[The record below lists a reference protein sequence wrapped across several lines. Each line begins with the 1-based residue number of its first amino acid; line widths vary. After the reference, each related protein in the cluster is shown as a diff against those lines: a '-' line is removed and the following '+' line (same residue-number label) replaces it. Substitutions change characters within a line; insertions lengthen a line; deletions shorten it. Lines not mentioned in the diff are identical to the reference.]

1 MKKGI
6 LICLHDYCRYACHH
20 SLGACFRYVPRETAD
35 CSADVGTCGLDYVR
49 VAACLVF
56 FRDLEQAVSRFH
68 SGVFCPDD
76 CIQDDAP
83 RDAVGCT
90 REPDDAPATVFCPN
104 DADGS
109 RDKDSAHQSAGYAND
124 VLYN

>member
-1 MKKGI
+1 MKKGGI
-6 LICLHDYCRYACHH
+6 ICLHDYCRYACHH

-35 CSADVGTCGLDYVR
+35 CFVDVGTCGLDYVQ
-49 VAACLVF
+49 VAACQVF
-56 FRDLEQAVSRFH
+56 FRDLEQAASRFH
-68 SGVFCPDD
+68 SGVFC
-76 CIQDDAP
+76 
-83 RDAVGCT
+83 
-90 REPDDAPATVFCPN
+90 PDDAPATVFCPN